1 MITYLYETIP
11 QHPGEAPEQ
20 FTLRQSIKDAPLTRH
35 PMGGAPVRRV
45 IQNNAMLRSMREIDP
60 EAYAEVSGTRARA
73 SAAAVPV

>member
-45 IQNNAMLRSMREIDP
+45 IQNNAMLRSMRRVVAPLSGGSDCCGP
-60 EAYAEVSGTRARA
+60 EGGACHH
-73 SAAAVPV
+73 

>member
-11 QHPGEAPEQ
+11 QHPGEKPEQ

-45 IQNNAMLRSMREIDP
+45 IQPNALLRSMRRVVAPLSSGGDCCGP
-60 EAYAEVSGTRARA
+60 EGGACHH
-73 SAAAVPV
+73 